1 MMTQMANIADTGVK
15 ISFIPISLVASMKNA
30 KVNTIWQA

>member
-1 MMTQMANIADTGVK
+1 MKTQMANIANTGVK

-30 KVNTIWQA
+30 KGNTILQA